1 MKDDIKRSRGY
12 ATWWEW
18 ARFRRLERS
27 RRLGARPFPVR
38 RGRRRCPDLSRP
50 DPPDVVLPV
59 DGRRIGIEVTE
70 IIDPKA
76 VETARS

>member
-1 MKDDIKRSRGY
+1 MPSVD
-12 ATWWEW
+12 ALT
-18 ARFRRLERS
+18 
-27 RRLGARPFPVR
+27 FPDR
-38 RGRRRCPDLSRP
+38 

-76 VETARS
+76 VETARFLKKKRDGWSPKGLGLGRLALAGVD